1 MPLLPSRISR
11 RALIAAAPA
20 LLLPRTGLAALLPTP
35 PATEGPFYPDPLPAE
50 QDNDLVKIEGAVR
63 EAGGEI
69 LDLTGTLSD
78 ASGQPLPGVRVE
90 IWQCDANGVYLH
102 PGSRGAGGRD
112 PAFQGFGHAVAA
124 ADGSFAFRTI
134 VPVPYPG
141 RTPHIHVKLLQGG
154 RELLT
159 TQLYIAGHPQNARDW
174 LFRRLSPAE
183 QAAVS
188 LELKPAA
195 ERAAFE
201 TAVRLVVAA

>member
-63 EAGGEI
+63 QAGGEI
-69 LDLTGTLSD
+69 LDLTGTLGD
-78 ASGQPLPGVRVE
+78 ASGRPLPGVRVE

-112 PAFQGFGHAVAA
+112 PAF
-124 ADGSFAFRTI
+124 
-134 VPVPYPG
+134 
-141 RTPHIHVKLLQGG
+141 
-154 RELLT
+154 
-159 TQLYIAGHPQNARDW
+159 
-174 LFRRLSPAE
+174 
-183 QAAVS
+183 
-188 LELKPAA
+188 
-195 ERAAFE
+195 
-201 TAVRLVVAA
+201 

>member
-1 MPLLPSRISR
+1 M
-11 RALIAAAPA
+11 
-20 LLLPRTGLAALLPTP
+20 
-35 PATEGPFYPDPLPAE
+35 
-50 QDNDLVKIEGAVR
+50 
-63 EAGGEI
+63 
-69 LDLTGTLSD
+69 
-78 ASGQPLPGVRVE
+78 
-90 IWQCDANGVYLH
+90 
-102 PGSRGAGGRD
+102 
-112 PAFQGFGHAVAA
+112 
-124 ADGSFAFRTI
+124 
-134 VPVPYPG
+134 PVPYPG

-188 LELKPAA
+188 LELKPAV